1 MEIAAIRRPALAE
14 STYDAVVVGSGPN
27 GLAAAITFAQA
38 KRSVLLLEAAETIGG
53 GIRTKELTLPGFRHD
68 VCAAIH
74 PLALASPFFRSLDL
88 TRFGLEWVH
97 PPVPLAH
104 PLDDDPAVL
113 MERAIEGTAQ
123 ELGRDKDAYL
133 RLLKPFVDQW
143 QGLVGDLLKPLSIP
157 MHPLTVLRFSLNGV
171 LSARSVVER
180 CFLDKRARALF
191 AGNSCHSI
199 LPLEALSSGAFGIML
214 SMVGHAVG
222 WPIVKGGSQGLAEAL
237 ASYFLSLGGE
247 IEVNSQVSSIK
258 DLPPSQV
265 VLFDVSPRNLDRIV
279 GDRFPTHYRRS
290 LQRHRHGPGAF
301 KVDWALDGPI
311 PWKDSACLKAGTL
324 HCGGTFEEI
333 ATSERQVWYGAPP
346 ERPFVLLSQP
356 SLYDPTRA
364 PEGKHTAWAY
374 CHVPNGC
381 AADMTHAIEEQVER
395 FAPGFRKLIKARHSM
410 SPARMEEYNQNY
422 IGGDIVG
429 GVQSYRELF
438 IRPLGRWQAYST
450 PLKGYYLCSASMPPG
465 GGVHGMCGHL
475 AAKKALREVLSPYPK
490 TKVR

>member
-1 MEIAAIRRPALAE
+1 LEITAIRRPALAE
-14 STYDAVVVGSGPN
+14 HKYDAVVVGSGPN
-27 GLAAAITFAQA
+27 GLAAAITFA
-38 KRSVLLLEAAETIGG
+38 RERYSVLLLEAGETIGG

-88 TRFGLEWVH
+88 TRFGLEWIH

-104 PLDDDPAVL
+104 PLDNDSAVL
-113 MERAIEGTAQ
+113 MERTIEDTA
-123 ELGRDKDAYL
+123 EGLGSDGVAYL
-133 RLLKPFVDQW
+133 RLLKPFVSHW
-143 QGLVGDLLKPLSIP
+143 KGLVGDLLKPLSVP
-157 MHPLTVLRFSLNGV
+157 RHPFAVLRFSLKG
-171 LSARSVVER
+171 LQSGRSIAEHYFR
-180 CFLDKRARALF
+180 GKRARALF

-199 LPLEALSSGAFGIML
+199 LSLEAPSSGAFGIML

-237 ASYFLSLGGE
+237 AAYFLSLGGD
-247 IEVNSQVSSIK
+247 IEVNTQISSIQ
-258 DLPPSQV
+258 DLPRSRV

-279 GDRFPTHYRRS
+279 GDRFPTDYRRH

-311 PWKDSACLKAGTL
+311 PWKDAACLKAGTL
-324 HCGGTFEEI
+324 HCGGGFDEI
-333 ATSERQVWYGAPP
+333 MTSEHTVWEGASP

-356 SLYDPTRA
+356 SLFDPNRA

-381 AADMTHAIEEQVER
+381 ETDMTYAIEEQVER
-395 FAPGFRKLIKARHSM
+395 FAPGFQKLIKAKHIM

-429 GVQSYRELF
+429 GVQSFRELF

-450 PLKGYYLCSASMPPG
+450 PLKGYYICSASMPPG

-475 AAKKALREVLSPYPK
+475 AAKKALKEVLN
-490 TKVR
+490 R